1 MWCVN
6 AKNGEPAMSDR
17 PIHLDARDIAGRMG
31 SQMGSARGQQQ
42 PTPQEA
48 QRFAQVLKGE
58 ASDAAA
64 GPAAQ
69 TSDSGAAAAFPVFTG
84 LMGSTASPAD
94 TVMHRRLETL
104 GQDLSQMVQR
114 MMVGDGSTSADGRQ
128 LMLDISDE
136 LLPGVTVAVFEDAG
150 AWVAEF
156 RCRQEGPFELLAEQ
170 GHAMAARLSE
180 TLGSDAVWR
189 VLADGLTPGGSWE
202 RLVDN
207 RLEGLPSFEAFATCA
222 HPRR

>member
-1 MWCVN
+1 
-6 AKNGEPAMSDR
+6 MSDR
-17 PIHLDARDIAGRMG
+17 PIHLDARDVAGRMG
-31 SQMGSARGQQQ
+31 SQADLSRGQQRRE
-42 PTPQEA
+42 PTPQES
-48 QRFAQVLKGE
+48 QRFAQALMG
-58 ASDAAA
+58 DAAQPTHS
-64 GPAAQ
+64 GPGGAVTTTEAAQ
-69 TSDSGAAAAFPVFTG
+69 PRGTGLPVFVG
-84 LMGSTASPAD
+84 LMGSAQSRTDPSVA
-94 TVMHRRLETL
+94 HRLDDLRQNLGDMVSRL
-104 GQDLSQMVQR
+104 
-114 MMVGDGSTSADGRQ
+114 MVGDGSTSAGGRQ

-170 GHAMAARLSE
+170 GHAMAARLAE

-207 RLEGLPSFEAFATCA
+207 RLEGLPSFEAFATCV